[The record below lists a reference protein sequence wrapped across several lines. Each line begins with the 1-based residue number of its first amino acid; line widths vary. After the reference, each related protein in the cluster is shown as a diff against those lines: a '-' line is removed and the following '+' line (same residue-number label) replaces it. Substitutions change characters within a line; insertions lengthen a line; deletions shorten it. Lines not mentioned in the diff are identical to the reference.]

1 MCGTPEY
8 LAPEIIAN
16 KGYNRAVDWWAVGV
30 LIFEMRCGRSPFESK
45 DQLTM
50 FKRITCC
57 DLHFPKVHVFTM
69 CCYLVTWWS
78 CIGGA
83 VKRGWMGL
91 HVAVNLLL
99 FLFQDYT
106 DQERDL
112 IQNFLQV
119 DITKRL
125 GYMHGG
131 VQKIKTHPYFKGI
144 NFERM
149 LKEKVMSPFDPKVSG
164 PSDSSNFER
173 FPREDR
179 KPDEWYV

>member
-30 LIFEMRCGRSPFESK
+30 LMFEMRCGRSPFESK

-57 DLHFPKVHVFTM
+57 DLHFPKVRHVL
-69 CCYLVTWWS
+69 LVQS
-78 CIGGA
+78 ASKPSACLGNSHP
-83 VKRGWMGL
+83 L
-91 HVAVNLLL
+91 HTRHSL
-99 FLFQDYT
+99 QDYT
-106 DQERDL
+106 ENERDL
-112 IQNFLQV
+112 ISKFLQV

-125 GYMHGG
+125 GYTHGG
-131 VQKIKTHPYFKGI
+131 VQSIKKHPYFRTI
-144 NFERM
+144 NFDRM
-149 LKEKVMSPFDPKVSG
+149 LKEKVMSPFDSKVRG

-179 KPDEWYV
+179 KVDEW